1 MANEEVFL
9 NDAWKLYYHSP
20 DDDDWRLESYV
31 SIGMISTVADLWTM
45 VNTVQPWMKDAMFFL
60 HREGI
65 SPVWDD
71 PAVVD
76 GGCYSIR
83 VPREHAT
90 TSFVDMMIAVTGET
104 VLAEDERDKWQQVCG
119 VSISPKNAFNVIKLW
134 MSDADPPDKCKVWM
148 PAMRSEEVFFSLFRE
163 SIIRSKKPITPLPA
177 IDEATPA

>member
-1 MANEEVFL
+1 MDKGDVFL

-20 DDDDWRLESYV
+20 EDDDWRLESYV
-31 SIGMISTVADLWTM
+31 SIGMISSIHDFWKL
-45 VNTVQPWMKDAMFFL
+45 VNTIKPWMKDAMFFL

-83 VPREHAT
+83 VPREHASQ
-90 TSFVDMMIAVTGET
+90 SFVDMMIAVVGET
-104 VLAEDERDKWQQVCG
+104 VLSERCRDQWHSVCG

-134 MSDADPPDKCKVWM
+134 MADADPPAKEDIWM
-148 PAMRSEEVFFSLFRE
+148 PANRSEEVFFSLFRE
-163 SIIRSKKPITPLPA
+163 SIIRSKKPLVISS
-177 IDEATPA
+177 E